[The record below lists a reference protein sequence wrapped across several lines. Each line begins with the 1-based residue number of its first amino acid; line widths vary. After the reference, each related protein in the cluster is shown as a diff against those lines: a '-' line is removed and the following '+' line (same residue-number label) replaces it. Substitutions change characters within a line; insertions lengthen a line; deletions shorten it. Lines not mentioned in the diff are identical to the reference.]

1 MSKNYTNEALVY
13 YANYHAVRLID
24 FEDQEYKGWLVPHVP
39 HGDIILLPLDDIW
52 HTYTF
57 KRSHIK
63 EIYHL
68 TNGVKIPKEVEKEPN
83 IREESWLTY
92 HP

>member
-1 MSKNYTNEALVY
+1 MSKLYTTEVLVS

-24 FEDQEYKGWLVPHVP
+24 FEGQEYKGWLVPEVP
-39 HGDIILLPLDDIW
+39 SGDLLLLPLNDIW
-52 HTYTF
+52 HIYKF

-68 TNGVKIPKEVEKEPN
+68 TNGVLIPKEVEKDFN
-83 IREESWLTY
+83 IQ
-92 HP
+92 

>member
-1 MSKNYTNEALVY
+1 MSKNYTSEALVY

-24 FEDQEYKGWLVPHVP
+24 FEGQEYKGWLVPHVP
-39 HGDIILLPLDDIW
+39 YGDLVLLPFDDIW
-52 HTYTF
+52 NIYKF

-68 TNGVKIPKEVEKEPN
+68 TNGVLIPKEVEKDPD

>member
-1 MSKNYTNEALVY
+1 MSKNYTNEALVS

-24 FEDQEYKGWLVPHVP
+24 FEGQEYKGWLVPHVP
-39 HGDIILLPLDDIW
+39 YGDIILLPLDDIW

-68 TNGVKIPKEVEKEPN
+68 TNGVLIPKEVEKDPN